1 MLRLKA
7 SATLSSSPAICNLTL
22 LTQTEPSCSWN
33 TCQRTSLHRLVLR
46 HLSQVHSLSFKLRT
60 VCMNAFLSSFS
71 QKLNILLSVVI
82 TLSFTIGHVSSRIK
96 RNKVAERQLWE
107 GMVVS
112 LVSPSIRRHHHSFAW
127 ASGETGSPRVAS
139 TVSPRRRLIDWL
151 IGWLIDFV
159 SNGQNQAEIIRPVL
173 LEWPTIRIFPLQS
186 QCYDKGSLEFKFNSI
201 FNHY

>member
-7 SATLSSSPAICNLTL
+7 IATLSSSPAICNLTL
-22 LTQTEPSCSWN
+22 LTQTEPSCSWH

-46 HLSQVHSLSFKLRT
+46 HLSQLHSLSFKLRT
-60 VCMNAFLSSFS
+60 VCMNVFLSSFF
-71 QKLNILLSVVI
+71 QKLNIFLSLVI

-96 RNKVAERQLWE
+96 RNQVTERQLWE

-112 LVSPSIRRHHHSFAW
+112 LVSQSIGYHHHSFAW

-151 IGWLIDFV
+151 IDWLIDFV
-159 SNGQNQAEIIRPVL
+159 SNGQKQ
-173 LEWPTIRIFPLQS
+173 T
-186 QCYDKGSLEFKFNSI
+186 
-201 FNHY
+201 

>member
-33 TCQRTSLHRLVLR
+33 TCQRLHRLVLR

-96 RNKVAERQLWE
+96 RNQVAERQLWE

-127 ASGETGSPRVAS
+127 ASGETGSPHVAS
-139 TVSPRRRLIDWL
+139 TVTKEKIDWL
-151 IGWLIDFV
+151 VDWLTDWF
-159 SNGQNQAEIIRPVL
+159 
-173 LEWPTIRIFPLQS
+173 
-186 QCYDKGSLEFKFNSI
+186 CK
-201 FNHY
+201 